1 MGFFRNFL
9 KGASLTT
16 ALFIFQ
22 ACYGTGPDWPGE
34 SSVFFKVVSA
44 TDGAPIKDVGIY
56 TRIYNSGNQN
66 WNLCGYTDAS
76 GMSRVMVLRDAGGVE
91 KVVEGVVSG
100 QTPEFRFADE
110 NGMYAIKDTVIT
122 DLYKGN
128 IEIKLQK
135 AE

>member
-22 ACYGTGPDWPGE
+22 ACYGTPSWLDE
-34 SSVFFKVVSA
+34 TDVSFKVVSA
-44 TDGAPIKDVGIY
+44 EDNSPIKDVSIY
-56 TRIYNSGNQN
+56 TRVYQSENLDWILRGCTDDEGIANVMVGIVEGRSPQLRFEAEGNQ
-66 WNLCGYTDAS
+66 
-76 GMSRVMVLRDAGGVE
+76 
-91 KVVEGVVSG
+91 
-100 QTPEFRFADE
+100 
-110 NGMYAIKDTVIT
+110 YAVKDTVIA
-122 DLYKGN
+122 DLSHSRL